1 MRDSGHSSD
10 PLVADPEP
18 PSERAVLDALSRAV
32 IVTRP
37 NGEIV
42 LWNRAAEQLYGWPEH
57 EVLGRAIVDVLV
69 PIPTRDEAA
78 GVLSA
83 VAAGTTWRGDF
94 TVAGRDGEP
103 ISVYVIDRPVF
114 DAEGEIVGVVGL
126 SEDVTEQRL
135 LERRAEDLAD
145 RLALALDAGG
155 FGTWRWDMATGAVE
169 WDAKLEQ
176 LYGVGPGG
184 FDGTYE
190 AYLSLLHPDDVEATV
205 ETVREATRTK
215 SSYVVEHRV
224 VWPDG
229 SVHWVQGKGKVTVD
243 AAGAVT
249 GTIGCT
255 ADVTEAMQLAFE
267 RERSHS
273 RALAAAETERLSR
286 ERLQFLGAIND
297 ALSRSDNEQQVMR
310 NVTAAAVPQ
319 LGDWCTIFV
328 LPEAGG
334 VIPDVEIAHEDPAMV
349 EYALALQRQFPYEP
363 DATTGVPE
371 VIRSGRS
378 EFYPEIDEQVLLAA
392 DTTDEIRDIVRA
404 LALRS
409 AITVPLEKRGRI
421 LGAMQFVYSRSSR
434 AYTEADLALAQA
446 VAARI
451 ASTLTNIRLLE
462 HQRMI
467 ATTLQA
473 SLLPE
478 SLPTIPGLEVAVR
491 YWAAGEG
498 TAVGGDFYDVF
509 ELDDG
514 WAVVIGDV
522 CGTGPKAASL
532 TGLVRHTIR
541 AIAWQRAE
549 HAEVLK
555 RVNEA
560 VLRSGR
566 ATFCT
571 ALFATLTRTEHGF
584 RFEMASG
591 GHPLPIVRR
600 ARGGT
605 ETIGHPGTLLGAYA
619 DSTSF
624 TMSTELEPGD
634 AVVLYTD
641 GITDVRPPHD
651 LATDALEALVE
662 RAARAAESATDV
674 VENVG
679 RELSAILPIAERD
692 DDIAILALKVAVDAA
707 SQGADHD

>member
-1 MRDSGHSSD
+1 M
-10 PLVADPEP
+10 
-18 PSERAVLDALSRAV
+18 LDALTRAV

-37 NGEIV
+37 DGEIV
-42 LWNRAAEQLYGWPEH
+42 LWNRAAERLYGWPEH

-69 PIPTRDEAA
+69 PVPARDEAV

-94 TVAGRDGEP
+94 TVTDRNGDP
-103 ISVYVIDRPVF
+103 IRVYAIDRPVL
-114 DAEGEIVGVVGL
+114 DAAGEIVGVVGV
-126 SEDVTEQRL
+126 SEDVTAQRL
-135 LERRAEDLAD
+135 LEQRAEDLAE

-155 FGTWRWDMATGAVE
+155 FGTWRWDMATGVVE
-169 WDAKLEQ
+169 WDSKLEQ
-176 LYGVGPGG
+176 LYGLHPGE

-190 AYLSLLHPDDVEATV
+190 AYLALLHPDDVEATV

-229 SVHWVQGKGKVTVD
+229 SVHWVQGKGTVTLD
-243 AAGAVT
+243 AAGEVT
-249 GTIGCT
+249 GTIGCS

-267 RERSHS
+267 RERSHA
-273 RALAAAETERLSR
+273 RAVAAAETERLSR

-297 ALSRSDNEQQVMR
+297 ALSRSNDQREVMR
-310 NVTAAAVPQ
+310 NVTAVAVPQ

-328 LPEAGG
+328 LPESGG
-334 VIPDVEIAHEDPAMV
+334 TIPEVEIAHVDPEMV
-349 EYALALQRQFPYEP
+349 AYAYELQREFPYDPE
-363 DATTGVPE
+363 ATTGVPE

-378 EFYPEIDEQVLLAA
+378 EFYPEIDEAVLRAA
-392 DTTDEIRDIVRA
+392 DTTDDVRDVVRA

-409 AITVPLEKRGRI
+409 VITVPLVKRGRV

-451 ASTLTNIRLLE
+451 ASTITNIRLVE

-509 ELDDG
+509 ALDDG

-541 AIAWQRAE
+541 ALAWQ
-549 HAEVLK
+549 HASHEEVLK
-555 RVNEA
+555 QVNEA

-571 ALFATLTRTEHGF
+571 ALFATLTRTQSGF

-591 GHPLPIVRR
+591 GHPLPIVHR

-605 ETIGHPGTLLGAYA
+605 ETVGRPGTLLGAYP
-619 DSTSF
+619 DSKSF
-624 TMSTELEPGD
+624 TISTDLEPGD

-651 LATDALEALVE
+651 LATDALEGLVG
-662 RAARAAESATDV
+662 RAAHAAESATDV
-674 VENVG
+674 VESVG
-679 RELSAILPIAERD
+679 RELSAILPIAQRD
-692 DDIAILALKVAVDAA
+692 DDIAILALKV
-707 SQGADHD
+707 S